1 MTHNLKTNVDQMDVQ
16 AWRNNRE
23 VLEIES
29 ALKDCGQNVEK
40 RISPENSTNNC
51 DPDDLASYFSVENR
65 N

>member
-23 VLEIES
+23 VLEIERS
-29 ALKDCGQNVEK
+29 LEGCDQTAEK
-40 RISPENSTNNC
+40 RINTENGANNS
-51 DPDDLASYFSVENR
+51 DPDDLASYFDVENR